1 MTTRVPEGVEEID
14 EMAFK
19 NRPNL
24 REIGLILGVKLR
36 IIDNSFFFALNI
48 KNKSEKLMRFQKI
61 ILPL

>member
-36 IIDNSFFFALNI
+36 IIDNSFFLPP
-48 KNKSEKLMRFQKI
+48 
-61 ILPL
+61 ILRINLKK